1 MPAKFDLQ
9 KAIAGE
15 PIQTRDGRKARFI
28 AHVPEAPVQP
38 VVAHIEGERHV
49 ELFDV
54 NGNWWG
60 DGVHNDRDIFMA
72 TRKRQLWV
80 RAYRYS
86 DRSDVYLYQSG
97 SRAELDI
104 PGPRHPAFWLDD
116 APRLHGEYEIGD
128 DDA

>member
-28 AHVPEAPVQP
+28 AHVPEASRP
-38 VVAHIEGERHV
+38 VVVYVDGYSLVSSLHE
-49 ELFDV
+49 
-54 NGNWWG
+54 NGAFLRG
-60 DGVHNDRDIFMA
+60 AEDSSDLVMA
-72 TRKRQLWV
+72 PRKRQLWV

-128 DDA
+128 DDE

>member
-28 AHVPEAPVQP
+28 AHVPEASRP
-38 VVAHIEGERHV
+38 VVVYVDGYSLVSSLHE
-49 ELFDV
+49 
-54 NGNWWG
+54 NGAFLRG
-60 DGVHNDRDIFMA
+60 AEDSSDLVMA
-72 TRKRQLWV
+72 PRKRQLWV

-104 PGPRHPAFWLDD
+104 PSPWHHGFWLDD